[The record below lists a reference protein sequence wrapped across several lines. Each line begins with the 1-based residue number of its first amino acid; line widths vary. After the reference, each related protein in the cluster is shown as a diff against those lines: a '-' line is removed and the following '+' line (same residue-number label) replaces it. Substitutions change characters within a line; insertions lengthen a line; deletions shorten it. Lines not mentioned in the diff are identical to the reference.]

1 MEEKNFITSNRL
13 EAFYDAIIA
22 IIVTVL
28 VLELPQPA
36 TASLTSLWAIK
47 TSYFAYLISF
57 LVCTNLW
64 MYHHMIY
71 NHVEKIN
78 TKIIWQNIVVLLI
91 VSLIPYLS
99 VFVANN
105 PFSLLA
111 QVLYGLD
118 FISMN
123 ISLYFM
129 AKSLINV
136 NSDQQELKEALNI
149 KRNDNSFN
157 FIRHRTYSGI
167 YGLSTC
173 NQCLL
178 FNNNNQIN
186 YTFSQLILKA
196 DDGFVNHLNQYFIYR
211 IFKR

>member
-1 MEEKNFITSNRL
+1 MEGENFINTNRL

-36 TASLTSLWAIK
+36 TSSLAALLAIK
-47 TSYFAYLISF
+47 TSYFSYLISF

-64 MYHHMIY
+64 LYHHLIY

-91 VSLIPYLS
+91 VSLIPYLT

-111 QVLYGLD
+111 QGLYGLD
-118 FISMN
+118 FILMN
-123 ISLYFM
+123 VFLYFM
-129 AKSLINV
+129 AKSLIDA
-136 NSDQQELKEALNI
+136 NSDKQELEDVLDVKNALI
-149 KRNDNSFN
+149 
-157 FIRHRTYSGI
+157 IP
-167 YGLSTC
+167 
-173 NQCLL
+173 
-178 FNNNNQIN
+178 
-186 YTFSQLILKA
+186 LILFTIGLVIA
-196 DDGFVNHLNQYFIYR
+196 FSGYPMAISICCLITIIR
-211 IFKR
+211 SIFYSLK